1 MIVLFRLNTSELIKM
16 LVGRCGPEDDTDL
29 WYILFL
35 HVLLKFNSFANS

>member
-35 HVLLKFNSFANS
+35 LLKFNSFANS